1 MFILKRKY
9 LIIPKIFT
17 KIIQLSKYTIKLY
30 ILPSLWLT
38 EYSISKGRV
47 GGSQTKIYSVCK
59 LQKSLKRLRA
69 ASPIK
74 KKNHNL
80 WSDLWI
86 QICLQICISMVE
98 EEPWTTLQGQ
108 TVISPLKY
116 LWKFT
121 QLIVCCRK
129 DNIQKCY
136 YCRPLN
142 LTWHRYLIPQSD
154 SRLHSL
160 TLFKVK
166 G

>member
-9 LIIPKIFT
+9 LIIPIIFT
-17 KIIQLSKYTIKLY
+17 KIIQLSKCTMKLY

-47 GGSQTKIYSVCK
+47 GGSQTKIYSICK
-59 LQKSLKRLRA
+59 FQKSLKRLRA
-69 ASPIK
+69 ALPI

-80 WSDLWI
+80 RSDLWI

-98 EEPWTTLQGQ
+98 PWTALQAQ
-108 TVISPLKY
+108 TVISPLKPP
-116 LWKFT
+116 WKFT
-121 QLIVCCRK
+121 QLIVCCGK